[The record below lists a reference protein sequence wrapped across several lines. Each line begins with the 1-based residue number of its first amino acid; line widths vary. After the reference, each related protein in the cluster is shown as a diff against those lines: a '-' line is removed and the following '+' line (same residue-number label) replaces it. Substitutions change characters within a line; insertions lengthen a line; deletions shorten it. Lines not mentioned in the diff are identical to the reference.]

1 MYSGKIV
8 FSQLMGHLP
17 MYEFHQCV
25 NRYQGNHRTKTFSC
39 TDQFLSMAFAQLT
52 FRESLRDIEV
62 CLRSVPTKLYHMG
75 LRGKI
80 SRSTLAKANENRNW
94 RIYADFAQTLM
105 LIAKE
110 LYINEDFVVDINQAA
125 YALDSTII
133 DLSLSVFPWARWQKY
148 CGAIKLHTLLG
159 LKNNVP
165 VSAMLTSA
173 KVSDYDFLDDIYPE
187 PGSFYIMDRG
197 YLDLSRLFLLH
208 QCASFFVIRSK
219 SHLNWRRL
227 YSNSV
232 DKSTGLRSDYTIVF
246 SGKDSSQDYPEQLRR
261 IRFFDAI
268 NNRYFVFLTNNFV
281 LPAITITQLYQR
293 RWQIELFFKWIKQH
307 LRIKAFFGT
316 SENAVKTQIWIAIS
330 VYVLIA
336 IVRKRLNLQCSLYT
350 FLQILSVSI
359 LEKIDISR
367 LEMKDD
373 HIFNITENHNQLELF
388 NL

>member
-8 FSQLMGHLP
+8 FSQLMDHLP

-75 LRGKI
+75 IRGKI
-80 SRSTLAKANENRNW
+80 SRSTLAKANENRDW
-94 RIYADFAQTLM
+94 RIYADFAQQLM

-110 LYINEDFVVDINQAA
+110 LYINDESVVDINQVA

-133 DLSLSVFPWARWQKY
+133 DLSLSVFPWARWHKY
-148 CGAIKLHTLLG
+148 CGAVKLHTVLA
-159 LKNNVP
+159 LKNNIP
-165 VSAMLTSA
+165 ISAKITSA
-173 KVSDYDFLDDIYPE
+173 KVNDFEFLDDIYPE
-187 PGSFYIMDRG
+187 PGAFYIMDRG
-197 YLDLSRLFLLH
+197 FIDLSRLFLLH
-208 QCASFFVIRSK
+208 QHASFFVIREK

-227 YSNSV
+227 SSNSV
-232 DKSTGLRSDYTIVF
+232 DKSTGVRSDYNIAF
-246 SGKDSSQDYPEQLRR
+246 SGQISAKDYPAYLRR
-261 IRFFDAI
+261 IRYFDST
-268 NNRYFVFLTNNFV
+268 NNRYFIFLTNNLI
-281 LPAITITQLYQR
+281 LPAFTITQFYQR

-336 IVRKRLNLQCSLYT
+336 IVKKRMNLQCSLYT

-359 LEKIDISR
+359 FEKIDISR
-367 LEMKDD
+367 LEMKNDC
-373 HIFNITENHNQLELF
+373 ILNITENHNQLKLF